1 MQLSTV
7 QSKSIVRRVILVA
20 CRCLSMANILFW
32 KLTEKYCF
40 TIERVRIATRY
51 KAQLVYSRKSCETIL
66 IIEHLKEVYHSI
78 CPALFRD
85 GAFSCRH
92 ELPRA
97 LTGLAENSD
106 HYSTAGTA
114 RPGGTCGKFRSLFY
128 GWYRAPWRDLRKI
141 QVIILRLVPRALTGL
156 AENSG
161 HYSTAGTA
169 RPHGT
174 CGKFRS
180 LFRPYYRAPSRDLRD
195 VQVIIS
201 TFAHTGPRAEKAVCR
216 RDAGKPT
223 PRRRVGRLVCA
234 AKTRA
239 QKAERPPTYCRPSG
253 QGQRGKSPCP
263 PLRVAL
269 PGEPLAAGGTGGT
282 NPRPRLSA
290 GGAARV
296 CRGLCF

>member
-1 MQLSTV
+1 
-7 QSKSIVRRVILVA
+7 
-20 CRCLSMANILFW
+20 MANILFW

-40 TIERVRIATRY
+40 TIARVRIATRY
-51 KAQLVYSRKSCETIL
+51 KAQLAYSRKSCETIL

-92 ELPRA
+92 ESPRA
-97 LTGLAENSD
+97 LTGLA
-106 HYSTAGTA
+106 G
-114 RPGGTCGKFRSLFY
+114 C
-128 GWYRAPWRDLRKI
+128 
-141 QVIILRLVPRALTGL
+141 
-156 AENSG
+156 SG
-161 HYSTAGTA
+161 QS
-169 RPHGT
+169 
-174 CGKFRS
+174 C
-180 LFRPYYRAPSRDLRD
+180 RAPSRDLREI
-195 VQVIIS
+195 QVIIS

-239 QKAERPPTYCRPSG
+239 RKAVRPPTYCRPSG
-253 QGQRGKSPCP
+253 QGLRGKSPCP

-282 NPRPRLSA
+282 NPRPHLCA
-290 GGAARV
+290 GGAASV
-296 CRGLCF
+296 CWGLCF